1 MRKSEGRRKADFPF
15 MTGANNLFLEIKNLD
30 VSYGF
35 LQVLWDVS
43 LVVEEKDFVCL
54 IGPNGAGKS
63 TTLKT
68 IAGYLNPKTGTIL
81 FKGKS
86 IVGLD
91 GTVISRDGISY
102 ISEEL
107 NLFTIMTVR
116 ENLLMGA
123 YTVRDKRQR
132 NERFDFVFSLFP
144 RLREREKQLA
154 GTLSG
159 GERKMLGI
167 ARGMMSSPLLL
178 LVDEPSLGLA
188 PQMVTGVFKAL
199 QFLNGTGVTVLL
211 VEQNVR
217 KTLQITNKGYVIEK
231 GKIVLQGSTSDLRN
245 NEHIKKIYLGG

>member
-1 MRKSEGRRKADFPF
+1 
-15 MTGANNLFLEIKNLD
+15 MTGIKKLLLEIKNLD

-35 LQVLWDVS
+35 LQILWGIS
-43 LVVEEKDFVCL
+43 LVVEENNFVSL
-54 IGPNGAGKS
+54 VGPNGAGKS
-63 TTLKT
+63 TTLRT
-68 IAGYLNPKTGTIL
+68 IAGYLTPKSGSIL
-81 FKGKS
+81 FGGKS
-86 IVGLD
+86 IAGLD

-107 NLFTIMTVR
+107 NLFPIMTIR

-123 YTVRDKRQR
+123 YTVKDKRQR
-132 NERFDFVFSLFP
+132 NKRFDFVFSLFP
-144 RLREREKQLA
+144 RLKERENQLA

-167 ARGMMSSPLLL
+167 ARGMMSSPRLL

-188 PQMVTGVFKAL
+188 PQMATGAFRAL
-199 QFLNGTGVTVLL
+199 QFLNETGVTILL

-217 KTLQITNKGYVIEK
+217 KTLQITNRGYVIER
-231 GKIVLQGSTSDLRN
+231 GKIVLEGSTSALRN